1 MSGAWVRDGNGA
13 LRRETIAWPY
23 LPGEKKISR
32 VEALTLNRIAQ
43 LICGSGAAEVDYRGA
58 KLGDIDALVAE
69 VVAPPPTD

>member
-43 LICGSGAAEVDYRGA
+43 LICGSGAAEVD
-58 KLGDIDALVAE
+58 
-69 VVAPPPTD
+69 